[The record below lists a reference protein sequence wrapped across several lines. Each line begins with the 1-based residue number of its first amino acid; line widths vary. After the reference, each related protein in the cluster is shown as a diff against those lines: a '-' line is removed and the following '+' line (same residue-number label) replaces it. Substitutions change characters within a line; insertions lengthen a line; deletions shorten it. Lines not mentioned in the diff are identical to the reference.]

1 MSVARYW
8 VPGLF
13 ALLAVYPLMPFAEA
27 NRGEQFTILFIYA
40 ILAIGLN
47 VVIGYTGLLHLGIAA
62 FFGIGAYTVGILT
75 VPFFPFQQSF
85 LVAAIAAVI
94 VSAAV
99 GVAST
104 APILRLR
111 GDYFAL
117 VTLGFGLITLY
128 AIRNLDA
135 ITEGTKGLNPIEA
148 GPLPGVKESTDL
160 SGVKVYSDWGTR
172 WYKYPYLYF
181 VVLGTLGG
189 VMLLLKNLEQ
199 SRLGRAWVA
208 LREDE
213 LASSCMGLNP
223 ARLKLAAVA
232 LGAGLAGLAGAF
244 YAMAIRTTGNP
255 QSYDFTLSMIMVCA
269 VILGGIGNRSGV
281 LLGVFLLMGFDRI
294 VTNMLD
300 NFLQEQFNA
309 AKTYY
314 KVSGWKLMIFG
325 AVLILM
331 MRFRPEGLLPETRHQ
346 RELHPEQ
353 DEAKGEA
360 AARAEAKG
368 IGDGGQEP
376 IQGTGDRGRG
386 TESKKQP
393 DS

>member
-1 MSVARYW
+1 MTLGRLW
-8 VPGLF
+8 VPALF
-13 ALLAVYPLMPFAEA
+13 AALAAYPFLPFAEA
-27 NRGEQFTILFIYA
+27 NRGEQFTILFVYA
-40 ILAIGLN
+40 ILALGLN

-85 LVAAIAAVI
+85 LVAAGAAVL
-94 VSAAV
+94 VSALV
-99 GVAST
+99 GVLAT

-111 GDYFAL
+111 GDYLAL

-148 GPLPGVKESTDL
+148 GPLPGVPDGADL
-160 SGVKVYSDWGTR
+160 SAARLNPEWGTR

-181 VVLGTLGG
+181 IILGALGA
-189 VMLLLKNLEQ
+189 VMLLLRNLEQ

-223 ARLKLAAVA
+223 ARLKLAAIA

-244 YAMAIRTTGNP
+244 YAMALRTTGNP
-255 QSYDFTLSMIMVCA
+255 QAYDFTLSMIMVCC
-269 VILGGIGNRSGV
+269 VILGGLGNRPGV
-281 LLGVFLLMGFDRI
+281 LLGTLLLMGFDRI
-294 VTNMLD
+294 ATNLLD
-300 NFLQEQFNA
+300 NALQEQFDFGGKA
-309 AKTYY
+309 YL

-325 AVLILM
+325 VVLIVM
-331 MRFRPEGLLPETRHQ
+331 MRFRPEGLLPETRRQ
-346 RELHPEQ
+346 RELHPER
-353 DEAKGEA
+353 DEAAGEA
-360 AARAEAKG
+360 AARLEV
-368 IGDGGQEP
+368 GGAP
-376 IQGTGDRGRG
+376 PPG
-386 TESKKQP
+386 
-393 DS
+393 

>member
-8 VPGLF
+8 VPALF
-13 ALLAVYPLMPFAEA
+13 AALAVYPFLPIAEA
-27 NRGEQFTILFIYA
+27 NRGEQFTILFVYA
-40 ILAIGLN
+40 ILALALN
-47 VVIGYTGLLHLGIAA
+47 VVIGYAGLLHLGIAA

-85 LVAAIAAVI
+85 LVAAVAAVV
-94 VSAAV
+94 VSTAIGIAT
-99 GVAST
+99 T

-148 GPLPGVKESTDL
+148 GPLPGVKEDTDL
-160 SGVKVYSDWGTR
+160 SGVKLNDDWGTR

-181 VVLGTLGG
+181 VILGTLGA
-189 VMLLLKNLEQ
+189 VMILLRNLER

-213 LASSCMGLNP
+213 LAASCMGLNP

-244 YAMAIRTTGNP
+244 YAMALRTTGNP
-255 QSYDFTLSMIMVCA
+255 QSYDFTLSMIMVCC
-269 VILGGIGNRSGV
+269 VILGGLGNRPGV
-281 LLGVFLLMGFDRI
+281 LLGAFLLMGFDRI
-294 VTNMLD
+294 VTNLLD
-300 NFLQEQFNA
+300 NFLQEQFDA
-309 AKTYY
+309 GARTYL
-314 KVSGWKLMIFG
+314 KVSGWKLIIFG
-325 AVLILM
+325 VVLIVM
-331 MRFRPEGLLPETRHQ
+331 MRFRPEGLLPEARHK
-346 RELHPEQ
+346 RELHPEAG
-353 DEAKGEA
+353 EKEGEA
-360 AARAEAKG
+360 AAKAEVEGREQKP
-368 IGDGGQEP
+368 E
-376 IQGTGDRGRG
+376 DRGPSAR
-386 TESKKQP
+386 
-393 DS
+393 

>member
-1 MSVARYW
+1 MSLVGRAW
-8 VPGLF
+8 VPALF
-13 ALLAVYPLMPFAEA
+13 AALAVYPFLPVAEA
-27 NRGEQFTILFIYA
+27 NRGEQFTILFVYA
-40 ILAIGLN
+40 ILALGLN

-85 LVAAIAAVI
+85 LVAATAAVI
-94 VSAAV
+94 LSALV
-99 GVAST
+99 GVLST

-111 GDYFAL
+111 GDYLAL

-148 GPLPGVKESTDL
+148 GPIPFVPADTDL
-160 SGVKVYSDWGTR
+160 SAVQINSEWGNR

-181 VVLGTLGG
+181 VVLGTLGA
-189 VMLLLKNLEQ
+189 VMLLLRNLER

-223 ARLKLAAVA
+223 AKLKLAAIA

-244 YAMAIRTTGNP
+244 YAMALRTTGNP
-255 QSYDFTLSMIMVCA
+255 TAYDFNLSMITVCC
-269 VILGGIGNRSGV
+269 VILGGLGNRPGV
-281 LLGVFLLMGFDRI
+281 LLGTLLLTAFDRI

-300 NFLQEQFNA
+300 NALQEEFDSGG
-309 AKTYY
+309 KTYL
-314 KVSGWKLMIFG
+314 KVSGWRLMIFG
-325 AVLILM
+325 LVLILM
-331 MRFRPEGLLPETRHQ
+331 MRFRPEGLLPESRVQ
-346 RELHPEQ
+346 RELHPEA
-353 DEAKGEA
+353 DEPVQQES
-360 AARAEAKG
+360 
-368 IGDGGQEP
+368 GDGS
-376 IQGTGDRGRG
+376 QGSEDRGVN
-386 TESKKQP
+386 S
-393 DS
+393 

>member
-8 VPGLF
+8 VPALF
-13 ALLAVYPLMPFAEA
+13 AALAAYPFLPVAEA
-27 NRGEQFTILFIYA
+27 NRGEQFTILFVYA
-40 ILAIGLN
+40 ILALALN
-47 VVIGYTGLLHLGIAA
+47 VVLGYTGLLHLGIAA

-85 LVAAIAAVI
+85 LVAACAAV
-94 VSAAV
+94 VVAAAA
-99 GVAST
+99 GVATT

-148 GPLPGVKESTDL
+148 GPVPGVKENVDL
-160 SGVKVYSDWGTR
+160 SSAKLNDDWGTR

-181 VVLGTLGG
+181 VTLGVLGG
-189 VMLLLKNLEQ
+189 VMLLLRNLER

-232 LGAGLAGLAGAF
+232 LGAGLAGLAGAL
-244 YAMAIRTTGNP
+244 YAMALRTTGNP
-255 QSYDFTLSMIMVCA
+255 QSYDFTLSMIMVCC
-269 VILGGIGNRSGV
+269 VILGGLGSRPGV
-281 LLGVFLLMGFDRI
+281 LLGTLLLMGFDRI
-294 VTNMLD
+294 ATNLLD
-300 NFLQEQFNA
+300 NFLQEQFDA
-309 AKTYY
+309 TKSYQ
-314 KVSGWKLMIFG
+314 KVSGWKLIIFG
-325 AVLILM
+325 TVLIVM
-331 MRFRPEGLLPETRHQ
+331 MRFRPEGLLPEARHA
-346 RELHPEQ
+346 RELHPET
-353 DEAKGEA
+353 E
-360 AARAEAKG
+360 
-368 IGDGGQEP
+368 
-376 IQGTGDRGRG
+376 DRGQKAEERTG
-386 TESKKQP
+386 
-393 DS
+393 

>member
-8 VPGLF
+8 VPALF
-13 ALLAVYPLMPFAEA
+13 AALALYPFLPVAES

-40 ILAIGLN
+40 ILTLALN
-47 VVIGYTGLLHLGIAA
+47 VVMGYAGLLHLGIAA

-85 LVAAIAAVI
+85 LVAAVAAVI

-99 GVAST
+99 GIATT

-148 GPLPGVKESTDL
+148 GPLPGVKENVDL
-160 SGVKVYSDWGTR
+160 SSLQVNDDWGTR

-181 VVLGTLGG
+181 VILGTLGA
-189 VMLLLKNLEQ
+189 VMLLLRNLEN

-208 LREDE
+208 MREDE

-244 YAMAIRTTGNP
+244 YAMALRTTGNP
-255 QSYDFTLSMIMVCA
+255 QSYDFTLSMIMVCC
-269 VILGGIGNRSGV
+269 VILGGLGNRPGV
-281 LLGVFLLMGFDRI
+281 LLGAFLLMGFDRI
-294 VTNMLD
+294 VTNLLD
-300 NFLQEQFNA
+300 NFLQEQFDA
-309 AKTYY
+309 GAKTYL
-314 KVSGWKLMIFG
+314 KVSGWKLIIFG
-325 AVLILM
+325 TVLIVM
-331 MRFRPEGLLPETRHQ
+331 MRFRPEGLLPEARHQ
-346 RELHPEQ
+346 RELHPEAS
-353 DEAKGEA
+353 EKEGEA
-360 AARAEAKG
+360 AAKAEV
-368 IGDGGQEP
+368 ES
-376 IQGTGDRGRG
+376 GDREPRPG
-386 TESKKQP
+386 
-393 DS
+393 